1 MGRTRGVA
9 RDERSAAERGAGRAR
24 GAARRVLAVWC
35 PDWPPGTPDAG
46 PAARAFEQVVTAVE
60 EFCPRMEVIRPG
72 ICALAAAGPARYFG
86 GEAALARKITDTVT
100 ALGFACQ
107 AGVADGLFAAQ
118 LVAGAAGGPGGP
130 GAGGAAKAAG
140 GAGGPGPGG
149 AGGAGG
155 PAAGGAAGAD
165 SPAAARAVRSSAG
178 SAGRSSAG
186 SAGRSS
192 ARPAGRSPRRAGPTW
207 VIVAAGGTPAFL
219 APYPVS
225 VLDVPELTDLLPRLG
240 IWTIGDFARLPAAEA
255 ANRFGLS
262 GRRAHRL
269 ACVRVQVQATCAD
282 GQDISRLWRHDGLLS
297 ALAVAERVRWQ
308 LDSWRISRDLGERR
322 PAGGMPGGRDTDD
335 RDAGG
340 EMAAGEM
347 AGGGMPGGEVPGGEV
362 PGGGVP
368 GGEVPGGGVPGGEV
382 PGGGV
387 PGGRDTPGDD
397 TGARDRSGGRGAGEA
412 TLTGGIIRLRLIP
425 DQLVRDE
432 GRQLALWGDAVISD
446 RVARAATRAQAML
459 GHAAVMRPVLAGG
472 RDPGEQV
479 TLIPFGDSGNPLLPA
494 ARPWPGR
501 IPAPAPATV
510 YQVPVQARVTDD
522 SGAAV
527 TVTGRAVI
535 SAPAA
540 RFSVDGGP
548 WLTIIAWAGPWPVNE
563 RWWAAAS
570 ARRRARFQLVTEDG
584 NAWLAAVQDGG
595 WVIEAS
601 YD

>member
-9 RDERSAAERGAGRAR
+9 RDERSAAERGVGRAR

-86 GEAALARKITDTVT
+86 GEAALARKITGTVT

-118 LVAGAAGGPGGP
+118 LAAGAAGGPGGP
-130 GAGGAAKAAG
+130 GAGGAAEAAG

-155 PAAGGAAGAD
+155 AGGPAAGGAAGA
-165 SPAAARAVRSSAG
+165 AARSSAG

-186 SAGRSS
+186 
-192 ARPAGRSPRRAGPTW
+192 PAGRSPRRAGPAW

-262 GRRAHRL
+262 GRRAHRLARGLDPRPLIPRRLSADLSVQADFDPPAEQAEPVVFAAKALAERLHAGLTARRL

-362 PGGGVP
+362 PGGGAP
-368 GGEVPGGGVPGGEV
+368 GGAVARGGDAAGRATA
-382 PGGGV
+382 
-387 PGGRDTPGDD
+387 GRDTPGDD
-397 TGARDRSGGRGAGEA
+397 TGARD
-412 TLTGGIIRLRLIP
+412 L
-425 DQLVRDE
+425 
-432 GRQLALWGDAVISD
+432 
-446 RVARAATRAQAML
+446 
-459 GHAAVMRPVLAGG
+459 
-472 RDPGEQV
+472 
-479 TLIPFGDSGNPLLPA
+479 
-494 ARPWPGR
+494 
-501 IPAPAPATV
+501 
-510 YQVPVQARVTDD
+510 
-522 SGAAV
+522 SGA
-527 TVTGRAVI
+527 
-535 SAPAA
+535 
-540 RFSVDGGP
+540 
-548 WLTIIAWAGPWPVNE
+548 
-563 RWWAAAS
+563 
-570 ARRRARFQLVTEDG
+570 RRAR
-584 NAWLAAVQDGG
+584 
-595 WVIEAS
+595 EA
-601 YD
+601 

>member
-9 RDERSAAERGAGRAR
+9 RDERSAAERGVGRAR

-118 LVAGAAGGPGGP
+118 LAAGAAGGPGGP

-269 ACVRVQVQATCAD
+269 ARGLDPRPLIPRRLSADLSVQADFDPPAEQAEPVVFAAKALAERLHAGLTARRLACVRVQVQATCAD

-362 PGGGVP
+362 PGGGMPGGEVP

-382 PGGGV
+382 PGGGDAGGRGT
-387 PGGRDTPGDD
+387 GGRDTPGDD

-432 GRQLALWGDAVISD
+432 GRQLALWGDAV
-446 RVARAATRAQAML
+446 
-459 GHAAVMRPVLAGG
+459 
-472 RDPGEQV
+472 
-479 TLIPFGDSGNPLLPA
+479 
-494 ARPWPGR
+494 
-501 IPAPAPATV
+501 
-510 YQVPVQARVTDD
+510 
-522 SGAAV
+522 
-527 TVTGRAVI
+527 
-535 SAPAA
+535 
-540 RFSVDGGP
+540 
-548 WLTIIAWAGPWPVNE
+548 
-563 RWWAAAS
+563 
-570 ARRRARFQLVTEDG
+570 
-584 NAWLAAVQDGG
+584 
-595 WVIEAS
+595 
-601 YD
+601 